1 MIKKKCNITLFIFN
15 KDSLH
20 FFDISKAF
28 SVKVSFHILLLLL
41 ALTWVLS
48 KILTSLLMPYNK
60 KSRDIIP
67 TSLNYQNKN
76 QTYG

>member
-1 MIKKKCNITLFIFN
+1 MIKKECNITLFIFN

-41 ALTWVLS
+41 GFLS
-48 KILTSLLMPYNK
+48 KILTSYINA
-60 KSRDIIP
+60 I
-67 TSLNYQNKN
+67 
-76 QTYG
+76 